1 MLINYYDPSI
11 TNMKLQYDLEEAFI
25 RVLRSGQYICGK
37 ELEEFELKFA
47 SYCKVGYCVGVANG
61 LDALTLSIRG
71 WKELGK
77 LKEGDEVIVPVNTY
91 IATILAITE
100 NRLTPVLVEADEK
113 TYNIDP
119 IKVEAAI
126 TSKTRVILPVHLY
139 GKMADMPA
147 IMDIAERYN
156 LLVLED
162 SAQAHGASIN
172 GRKAGSWGDASG
184 FSFYP
189 GKNLGALGDAGA
201 ITTNDAELA
210 QTVRTLGNYGSEIK
224 YKHMYQG
231 VNSRLD
237 EIQAAFL
244 SIKLQYLDNEIQN
257 RIRISKKYLEGIDNE
272 KISLPI
278 VSLNGNHVF
287 HAFVIRTTERDELQK
302 YLTHNGIETLI
313 HYPIPSHKQAAF
325 KGWYVEKFPISEK
338 IHNEILSLPIGG
350 NISDADV
357 SQIIK
362 TLNEF

>member
-1 MLINYYDPSI
+1 MFINYYDPSI
-11 TNMKLQYDLEEAFI
+11 LNLKLQSNLEDAFV
-25 RVLRSGQYICGK
+25 RVLRSGQYIFGR
-37 ELEEFELKFA
+37 ELEEFELKF
-47 SYCKVGYCVGVANG
+47 SLYCKARYCIGVANG

-100 NRLTPVLVEADEK
+100 NRLVPVLVEANEK

-126 TSKTRVILPVHLY
+126 TSKTRMILPVHLY
-139 GKMADMPA
+139 GNMADMPA
-147 IMDIAERYN
+147 IIDIAERHN

-172 GRKAGSWGDASG
+172 GRKAGNWGDASG

-189 GKNLGALGDAGA
+189 AKNLGALGDAGA
-201 ITTNDAELA
+201 VTTNDAELA
-210 QTVRTLGNYGSEIK
+210 RIIRILGNYGSEVK
-224 YKHMYQG
+224 YKHVYQG
-231 VNSRLD
+231 INSRID

-244 SIKLQYLDNEIQN
+244 SIKLQYLDDEIQN
-257 RIRISKKYLEGIDNE
+257 RIRTAEKYLKGVDNE
-272 KISLPI
+272 KISLPE
-278 VSLNGNHVF
+278 VALDGSHVF
-287 HAFVIRTTERDELQK
+287 HAFVIRTAERDKLQK
-302 YLTHNGIETLI
+302 HLTYNGIETLI
-313 HYPIPSHKQAAF
+313 HYPIPLYKQEAF
-325 KGWYVEKFPISEK
+325 KGLNMKFFSSSEK

-350 NISDADV
+350 NINDV
-357 SQIIK
+357 NISKIIK